1 MNVKK
6 IEDIL
11 KIFKNSCISKL
22 NFEDKEIK
30 VCLQKSIKKEEV
42 PVIIVPKQEKPKD
55 VSGNILEEPFSVIRS
70 NHVGFFHHKLSSK
83 EIDTQPVVKAGK
95 LLGVVRA
102 MNIDHDIVADREY
115 KLIKY
120 IVEEGTPVGY
130 GQEVVLVRDL

>member
-6 IEDIL
+6 VEDIL

-22 NFEDKEIK
+22 NFEDTEIK
-30 VCLQKSIKKEEV
+30 VTMQKSIKKEEK
-42 PVIIVPKQEKPKD
+42 PVVIVPNQEKPKEN
-55 VSGNILEEPFSVIRS
+55 SANILEEPFSVIRS

-83 EIDTQPVVKAGK
+83 EIDAQPEVKPGK
-95 LLGVVRA
+95 LLGTVRA
-102 MNIDHDIVADREY
+102 MNIDHDILADREC